1 MHNYGVYI
9 QLVWNDCACL
19 MEVYK
24 VYMSSVCTC
33 LCNIC
38 AYKRYTITVP
48 HWFYIINNGPS
59 CIILINFTFVHNPP
73 FNHLVQCT
81 NECKEQNLSVP
92 SLQPPNL
99 FGHDKLY
106 PKEDAE
112 EVVYSAAV
120 KNQRGNEGG
129 AEVLCLAAALD
140 VETKKDVG
148 EVHMAANRDQELFL
162 PPFEPGVDGC
172 IVYTNEQVVY
182 ITILI
187 VSVLQGI

>member
-1 MHNYGVYI
+1 M
-9 QLVWNDCACL
+9 
-19 MEVYK
+19 
-24 VYMSSVCTC
+24 
-33 LCNIC
+33 
-38 AYKRYTITVP
+38 
-48 HWFYIINNGPS
+48 
-59 CIILINFTFVHNPP
+59 
-73 FNHLVQCT
+73 
-81 NECKEQNLSVP
+81 SVP

-129 AEVLCLAAALD
+129 AEVLCLAASLD
-140 VETKKDVG
+140 VETKKDVE
-148 EVHMAANRDQELFL
+148 EVHMAANRNQELFL